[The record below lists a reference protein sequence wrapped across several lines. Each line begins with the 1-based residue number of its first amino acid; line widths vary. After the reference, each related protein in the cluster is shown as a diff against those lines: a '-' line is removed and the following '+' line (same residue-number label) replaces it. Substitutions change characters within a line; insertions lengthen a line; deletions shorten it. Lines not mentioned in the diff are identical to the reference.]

1 MFTQKSVIGYLKK
14 ITGEIKNTGLH
25 LRKVVLYGS
34 YATNKQHKWSD
45 IDVAF
50 IADEFNGIGF
60 EDTQLFSGIMIKY
73 PKLNIQP
80 RTYNTEDFTP
90 DKDPFV
96 EEILRTGIEIKA

>member
-1 MFTQKSVIGYLKK
+1 MFTRKYVIEHLKK
-14 ITGEIKNTGLH
+14 IAGEIQSSGLH
-25 LRKVVLYGS
+25 LDKMVLYGS
-34 YATNKQHKWSD
+34 YSKGKQHKWSD

-50 IADEFNGIGF
+50 IADKFIGIGF
-60 EDTQLFSGIMIKY
+60 EDTKLFSGVMIRY

-80 RTYNTEDFTP
+80 RTYNTKDFTA